1 MKAKEQNK
9 ETNSE
14 DQLKNIVLKQEEKF
28 SKFLTEFETLSS
40 MNQKTF
46 EFMVEMNK
54 KIVKSDDKMNEIIT
68 QMNTNVIKNDDKMNE
83 MLTQISNLNNKSKM
97 AKFYLIFV

>member
-1 MKAKEQNK
+1 MLDRFYKIYDKFLALIKKNEIYKKYLKAKEQNK

-40 MNQKTF
+40 MNQKAL
-46 EFMVEMNK
+46 EF
-54 KIVKSDDKMNEIIT
+54 
-68 QMNTNVIKNDDKMNE
+68 
-83 MLTQISNLNNKSKM
+83 
-97 AKFYLIFV
+97 